1 MGGNKR
7 RNLSLWRKCSTI
19 QEQFGIPFSFRKEQ
33 WRSLGWKRMDNTG
46 GRQRARIICGV
57 WFFNGLVN
65 REARRKSRRI
75 FLTVSPTFT
84 VDRDPRAFYE
94 PWRESTVAMC
104 KPWAFSTV
112 APAFEALLFF
122 RPLELSEWKMEQAAL
137 KIVSLLVENTRREWL
152 LTTRQIFSHSLF
164 LSSIYFQNN
173 T

>member
-112 APAFEALLFF
+112 APAFEAFLFF

-152 LTTRQIFSHSLF
+152 LNNSADILTLSLSLF
-164 LSSIYFQNN
+164 HLFPE
-173 T
+173 